1 MHLNNSM
8 KLVYSALYL
17 VSILLTACGGGSSS
31 GGTPPANNNASS
43 YTLRAAS
50 IPISISDKLVTVTVT
65 AATRTASLQ
74 TATQL
79 TATQL
84 TSTLST
90 QATAKIVS
98 GQAILVNPV
107 FSTTVTVP
115 DPTDPTKKIQQTVSV
130 TCDTASIPT
139 VIHVNKANALNYI
152 TGDLLVNMDYPV
164 SVTATYD
171 SQTNTF
177 SACSFTYDTGNFIV
191 YGDGSV
197 SSMLDSNFG
206 EVPPPGCSTGI
217 PMQRVIAAGD
227 PNRNPSNVPLFISL
241 FDTSYVDG
249 LTGTFHPG
257 PLCGSARA
265 LSYVKGGGQTITTLN
280 FSNDVLQNNT
290 SFAADSAN
298 NFYAIGADRTHGGYT
313 TSVTCPISVT
323 QIGSPGS
330 TCITI
335 PNVANYINYPATGLF
350 QAPYPALFVGTAGAP
365 ILSLQTYSYGC
376 GIGYCEG
383 QLSSPTLFNIDPSQ
397 PMSSIISTPSLDASG
412 GMVSQQTPM
421 GFSNGYLMFFPSGGN
436 GVGDGVLV
444 NITTGNVIHT
454 CTNHWAGVNGDFG
467 CSTTESFGDYVYGYV
482 SCAST
487 SNDANLCIN
496 SPSFS
501 RTNTLTGITDTWD
514 LTALGYLP
522 EDGIGYVPAKPIFD
536 TNQVTF
542 LACPSPNFAC
552 TSPNWVVLDF
562 TTGQITPVTTG
573 GITADQLSTIIDWHN
588 G

>member
-1 MHLNNSM
+1 M
-8 KLVYSALYL
+8 KKVLIIAL
-17 VSILLTACGGGSSS
+17 ILAGCGGGGAGNVPTPASVAPTASH
-31 GGTPPANNNASS
+31 GGSS

-50 IPISISDKLVTVTVT
+50 IPISISDKLVTVTVS
-65 AATRTASLQ
+65 AANRTASMQ
-74 TATQL
+74 TVAQL
-79 TATQL
+79 TATQI
-84 TSTLST
+84 TPTLST
-90 QATAKIVS
+90 QATAKLVS

-130 TCDTASIPT
+130 TCDTSSIPT
-139 VIHVNKANALNYI
+139 VIHVNKANALNYS
-152 TGDLLVNMDYPV
+152 TGDILVNMDYPTSV
-164 SVTATYD
+164 SAAYD
-171 SQTNTF
+171 PQANIF
-177 SACSFTYDTGNFIV
+177 SACSFTYTTGDFIV

-206 EVPPPGCSTGI
+206 EVPPPGCQTGI

-227 PNRNPSNVPLFISL
+227 PNRNPSNVPLFNSL
-241 FDTSYVDG
+241 YDTSYVDG
-249 LTGTFHPG
+249 RTNTFHPG
-257 PLCGSARA
+257 PLCGSVRA
-265 LSYVKGGGQTITTLN
+265 LSYSKLSGISIATLN

-313 TSVTCPISVT
+313 TSTTCPILVT

-350 QAPYPALFVGTAGAP
+350 QAPYPALFVGMTGAP

-383 QLSSPTLFNIDPSQ
+383 QLSSPTLFNIDPSL
-397 PMSSIISTPSLDASG
+397 PMSSIIPTPAMDASG
-412 GMVSQQTPM
+412 FPWGIRAEQIPV
-421 GFSNGYLMFFPSGGN
+421 GFSNGYLMFSTGSN
-436 GVGDGVLV
+436 GDGILV

-454 CTNHWAGVNGDFG
+454 CTNIVTGSDYG
-467 CSTTESFGDYVYGYV
+467 CSTAESFGDYVYGYV
-482 SCAST
+482 GCATT

-496 SPSFS
+496 IPVFS
-501 RTNTLTGITDTWD
+501 RTNTLTGNTDTWD

-522 EDGIGYVPAKPIFD
+522 EDGIGYVQVKPIFD

-542 LACPSPNFAC
+542 LACSAPNFAC
-552 TSPNWVVLDF
+552 ASPNWVSLDF
-562 TTGQITPVTTG
+562 TTGLITPVTTG
-573 GITADQLSTIIDWHN
+573 GVTSDQLSTIIEMTLPN
-588 G
+588 